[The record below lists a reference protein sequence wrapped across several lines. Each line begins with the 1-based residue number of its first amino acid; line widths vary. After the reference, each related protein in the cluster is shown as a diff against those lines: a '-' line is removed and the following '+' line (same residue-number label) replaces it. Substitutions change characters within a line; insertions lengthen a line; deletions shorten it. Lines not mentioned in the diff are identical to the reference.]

1 MGDGTET
8 LSRRRLLAG
17 AGAAGLLLP
26 ASGAL
31 AAFREVTPR
40 QPAGPFYVPFKP
52 LSIDND
58 LAVLPGRTVRG
69 DGQLIHLVGRV
80 LDQTERPIAAARVEV
95 WQANAYG
102 RYNHPRHANSA
113 LKLDP
118 NFQGFGHDRTD
129 ETGAYRFR
137 TIKPGPYPDSPNWLR
152 PPHIHFAVFT
162 PKADPWTT
170 QMYFPGEALNE
181 TDLLLNRVGD
191 AVDRARLI
199 AAVRPPAEDAEA
211 GSVTLSF
218 DIVLGQAGARR
229 T

>member
-1 MGDGTET
+1 MADRIET

-17 AGAAGLLLP
+17 AGAAAGLLLP
-26 ASGAL
+26 ASAAL

-40 QPAGPFYVPFKP
+40 QPAGPFYAPFKP

-58 LAVLPGRTVRG
+58 LAFLPGRTVRG
-69 DGQLIHLVGRV
+69 DGQLINLVGRV
-80 LDQTERPIAAARVEV
+80 LDQTERPIVGARVEI

-102 RYNHPRHANSA
+102 RYNHPRHANSD

-129 ETGAYRFR
+129 EAGAYRFR

-162 PKADPWTT
+162 LKADPWTT
-170 QMYFPGEALNE
+170 QMYFPGEELNK
-181 TDLLLNRVGD
+181 TDLLLNGVGD

-199 AAVRPPAEDAEA
+199 AALESRDEDA
-211 GSVTLSF
+211 GSVTVVF
-218 DIVLGQAGARR
+218 DIVLGQTRARR